1 MAYSFEK
8 NEFSCLFLHMIEL
21 FQQNCPLNSH
31 LRLIHKGLRQHRFN
45 TSRNIISTI
54 VAGRYNRN

>member
-31 LRLIHKGLRQHRFN
+31 LRLAFPNSQGFAPAQIQYKPQ
-45 TSRNIISTI
+45 
-54 VAGRYNRN
+54 YN